1 MSIDPQLRSLNID
14 IPACPQT
21 LVKLSLLMNQDDTR
35 VGEMAELIEADMAL
49 ASAIVRTV
57 NSALFGL
64 LHRVQTVHEAVRYL
78 GMREVA
84 GITFEMGLRAA
95 FPPGPLLERIWDRAG
110 LRGLAMSRVAARLE
124 TDAWLAH
131 TSGLFAESGRAVLY
145 AYDRQ
150 RYTELEAAAAADEAA
165 VIAAEVE
172 AFGVSHAALG
182 AALCRSWG
190 LSADVAA
197 FVRARPQS
205 AEDWA
210 RETPRVQRLLAIG
223 AEVDAALEPRPGTA
237 DALQR
242 GDAACALVGWSVE
255 AVREV
260 VASVCGPLST
270 GTGTGTGAGV

>member
-21 LVKLSLLMNQDDTR
+21 LVQLSLLMNQEDAR
-35 VGEMAELIEADMAL
+35 VTEMAELIEADMAL

-95 FPPGPLLERIWDRAG
+95 FPPGPLIERIWDRAG
-110 LRGLAMSRVAARLE
+110 VRGLAMSRVAAQLE
-124 TDAWLAH
+124 VDAWLAH

-150 RYTELEAAAAADEAA
+150 RYGELEAQAAGEAQ
-165 VIAAEVE
+165 VIAAEIE

-190 LSADVAA
+190 LAADVAA

-205 AEDWA
+205 SDDWT

-223 AEVDAALEPRPGTA
+223 AEVDAALDAGAAA
-237 DALQR
+237 DPQRASR
-242 GDAACALVGWSVE
+242 GDAACAGVGWDAT
-255 AVREV
+255 AVRETV
-260 VASVCGPLST
+260 RAVCGPLRERLR
-270 GTGTGTGAGV
+270 GAPAA